1 MIDFENTKALQE
13 LIRKYPGRVLDY
25 LNSCNETQWLSKRW
39 LAEELNL
46 YLYKHGKRDGSY
58 IIALLG
64 GWYGLLA
71 HILIEELGVE
81 IKLIES
87 FDMDYMTKKV
97 GKILHGVGSDKGFQP
112 LDKDIIKFRIKDV
125 AEINFDDSYDIIINT
140 STEHMEQEIVNH
152 TIDTAESGTIFIF
165 QSNNFFGL
173 QEHINCSESEEEFND
188 RYHWHFDEYV
198 SLTKPWPTS
207 MGDHERY
214 MSFGIKK

>member
-1 MIDFENTKALQE
+1 
-13 LIRKYPGRVLDY
+13 
-25 LNSCNETQWLSKRW
+25 
-39 LAEELNL
+39 
-46 YLYKHGKRDGSY
+46 
-58 IIALLG
+58 LG

-97 GKILHGVGSDKGFQP
+97 GKILHGVGSDKAFQP
-112 LDKDIIKFRIKDV
+112 VDKDIIKVRIKDV

-214 MSFGIKK
+214 MAFGIKK

>member
-1 MIDFENTKALQE
+1 MIEFENTKTIQE

-39 LAEELNL
+39 LTEELNL

-58 IIALLG
+58 SIALLG

-81 IKLIES
+81 IEQIDS
-87 FDMDYMTKKV
+87 FDIDYMAKKV
-97 GKILHGVGSDKGFQP
+97 GRTFNNN
-112 LDKDIIKFRIKDV
+112 KDILKFFEKDV
-125 AEINFDDSYDIIINT
+125 ANWMIGKPASSDGVSSSSYDIIINT
-140 STEHMEQEIVNH
+140 STEHMEQE
-152 TIDTAESGTIFIF
+152 TINYTINIAESGTIFVF
-165 QSNNFFGL
+165 QSNNFFDL

-188 RYHWHFDEYV
+188 RYHWHFDEYI
-198 SLTKPWPTS
+198 SWTKPWPTS
-207 MGDHERY
+207 MGVHERY